1 MNKMKIIG
9 RIEEQER
16 LKNLYDSGNA
26 EFVAIYGRRRVGKT
40 FLVRQMFDK
49 EILFDLTGLAK
60 GNTREQLKNF
70 NTSLRR
76 ASNSKIK
83 IADTWLNA
91 FDQLRDCVEKSNKK
105 RKILFID
112 EIPWLDTPRSGFL
125 TALEH
130 FWNGWAAWQNDIMLI
145 VCGSATSW
153 ITNKLINNHGGLHN
167 RLTANIFLA
176 PFTLAETEQ
185 YIKYRNLKYTQYQIA
200 ECYMVMG
207 GIPYYLNQFEQGLSI
222 AQNIDKTFFSK
233 KSELRNEFQ
242 NLYASLFKNSEDYIK
257 VVGALSQ
264 KMQGLRRSEI
274 LKLTKLKSGEGVT
287 TVLKNLESCG
297 FIRTYTSPSKK
308 ERDILYQLLDAY
320 TLFYFKYLKKA
331 RSNDERFWTNSINT
345 PTHNSWAGY
354 AFEILALQHISE
366 IKNALGISG
375 VQTSVYAWR
384 SERSDPAVQIDLVL
398 DRKDGMYNICEMKF
412 SDRQYAITK
421 NYEENLRQKIASFR
435 EENMNNNAINLVMIT
450 TYGLKKNKYTG
461 VAQRE
466 ITLEDLFKNAV

>member
-1 MNKMKIIG
+1 MKKMKIIG

-16 LKNLYDSGNA
+16 LKTVYDSGKA

-60 GNTREQLKNF
+60 GNTREQLQNF
-70 NTSLRR
+70 NASLQR
-76 ASNSKIK
+76 AANSKIEV
-83 IADTWLNA
+83 AETWLNA
-91 FDQLRDCVEKSNKK
+91 FDQLRNCVEKSNKK

-130 FWNGWAAWQNDIMLI
+130 FWNGWAAWQNNIILI

-167 RLTANIFLA
+167 RLTANIFLT

-185 YIKYRNLKYTQYQIA
+185 YIKYRKLKYTQYQIA

-207 GIPYYLNQFEQGLSI
+207 GIPYYLNKLEQGLSV
-222 AQNIDKTFFSK
+222 AQNIDKIFFSK
-233 KSELRNEFQ
+233 KSELRNEFE
-242 NLYASLFKNSEDYIK
+242 NLYASLFKNSGDYIK
-257 VVGALSQ
+257 VVEALST
-264 KMQGLRRSEI
+264 KMKGLRRGEI
-274 LKLTKLKSGEGVT
+274 LKFTKLKSGEGIT

-308 ERDILYQLLDAY
+308 ERDVLYQLLDAY

-331 RSNDERFWTNSINT
+331 NSNDEHFWTNSINT

-375 VQTSVYAWR
+375 VQTAVYAWR

-412 SDRQYAITK
+412 SDKQYVITK

-450 TYGLKKNKYTG
+450 TYGLKKNRYFG
-461 VAQRE
+461 IAQRE
-466 ITLEDLFKNAV
+466 ITLKNLFKHDV